1 MTKPKGGRRLRA
13 PYQTI
18 QVRCPIP
25 IKAAVMHLIKQF
37 HQTGNANVN
46 LYASLPTEPQSDRQ
60 LGIQPSA
67 NAGDESQIVYLNT
80 SNVDDSK
87 EEQLQL
93 LRDENNSI
101 RASLQGAETA
111 TSELE
116 TKRKQLEQEVDSL
129 QKQLELVKSES
140 ALQIQQLQASVEQL
154 TVDKEKLQQQI
165 DKSRSDAKIA
175 NADILKVLKKLQYET
190 TPFKKGGGYLGNNGT
205 GLKNTV
211 IDNFPLLERA
221 LKQLEKNLTP

>member
-1 MTKPKGGRRLRA
+1 MTKPKGGRGLRA

-25 IKAAVMHLIKQF
+25 IKAAVMHLIEQF
-37 HQTGNANVN
+37 HQTGNAKLN
-46 LYASLPTEPQSDRQ
+46 LYASLHPKLENDIQ
-60 LGIQPSA
+60 LGIQPSSEA
-67 NAGDESQIVYLNT
+67 DSESQIVYLNT
-80 SNVDDSK
+80 SNVDDSLS
-87 EEQLQL
+87 EQLQV
-93 LRDENNSI
+93 LRTENNSM

-154 TVDKEKLQQQI
+154 TLDKEKLQQQI
-165 DKSRSDAKIA
+165 DKSRNDAKIA
-175 NADILKVLKKLQYET
+175 NADILKVLKKLRYET
-190 TPFKKGGGYLGNNGT
+190 TTVKKGGGYSGNNGT

-211 IDNFPLLERA
+211 VIY
-221 LKQLEKNLTP
+221 

>member
-1 MTKPKGGRRLRA
+1 MTKPKGGRGKRA

-25 IKAAVMHLIKQF
+25 IKVAVMHLIEQF
-37 HQTGNANVN
+37 HQIGNTNVN
-46 LYASLPTEPQSDRQ
+46 LYASLPTELESD
-60 LGIQPSA
+60 IQPYIE
-67 NAGDESQIVYLNT
+67 AGDESQIHYLNT
-80 SNVDDSK
+80 SNVDDYK

-93 LRDENNSI
+93 LRAENNSL
-101 RASLQGAETA
+101 RASLQGAETEK
-111 TSELE
+111 SELE
-116 TKRKQLEQEVDSL
+116 SKLYLLKQEEDSL

-140 ALQIQQLQASVEQL
+140 ALQVLSLQASVEQL
-154 TVDKEKLQQQI
+154 TIDKEKLQQQI
-165 DKSRSDAKIA
+165 DTSRSDALIA
-175 NADILKVLKKLQYET
+175 NADILKVLKKLRYET
-190 TPFKKGGGYLGNNGT
+190 TTVKKGGGYSGNNGT